1 MFVVVPAGGSSVRR
15 VALDGS
21 VTDRRDGQPIIATMS
36 EPSAFDPERPLP
48 GPPEP
53 WHWAERPIDRGAPPW
68 FMTEMIQA
76 EPAFAMRCV
85 SRLLAEAPGGGAASH
100 LAAALREAA
109 AAGAPVTVV
118 GCGTSEHGGLGAA
131 EILRDAWRRAGL
143 PGHGPVAAQAFEASL
158 EPRDGL
164 CIAVSHDGATWATT
178 EALEA
183 ARAVGARTAI
193 ITVSG
198 RAPGAQGVDIVVETL
213 ERDQSYCHTIGY
225 VSPLVAACAVGAI
238 LAGDGRGP
246 DDANAIRALM
256 AAGLSPEATAAA
268 ETMAAGLAGCRPIL
282 TVASGADRT
291 AARELV
297 LKLEEGTW
305 IPSAS
310 RNLETF
316 LHGHLPSTD
325 PGTGLVLIMTERR
338 ARSERVAR
346 ARQALEAAGV
356 IGVRVGAILSADVA
370 AELDPSLTPIG
381 RIVVPEAAALP
392 APVAS
397 LLSTA
402 TPLQLLV
409 ERLARVVGTNPDP
422 IRRDD
427 PVYAAAAAKPEG

>member
-1 MFVVVPAGGSSVRR
+1 
-15 VALDGS
+15 
-21 VTDRRDGQPIIATMS
+21 
-36 EPSAFDPERPLP
+36 
-48 GPPEP
+48 
-53 WHWAERPIDRGAPPW
+53 
-68 FMTEMIQA
+68 MTEMIAA
-76 EPAFAMRCV
+76 EPALAARLV
-85 SRLLAEAPGGGAASH
+85 SRLTQDASAGR
-100 LAAALREAA
+100 LAAAVREAA
-109 AAGAPVTVV
+109 TAGAPVTVV
-118 GCGTSEHGGLGAA
+118 GCGTSEHGALGAA
-131 EILRDAWRRAGL
+131 ETLRDAWQRAGL

-158 EPRDGL
+158 EPRAGL
-164 CIAVSHDGATWATT
+164 CIAISHDGGTWATSQ
-178 EALEA
+178 AVEA
-183 ARAVGARTAI
+183 ARVAGARTAM

-198 RAPGAQGVDIVVETL
+198 RATGAQGVDIVVETL
-213 ERDQSYCHTIGY
+213 ERDQSYCHTVGY
-225 VSPLVAACAVGAI
+225 VSPMIAAHAVGLI
-238 LAGDGRGP
+238 LAGDAGRGP
-246 DDANAIRALM
+246 EDAIAIRQLM
-256 AAGLSPEATAAA
+256 AAGQGPEASTAAEA
-268 ETMAAGLAGCRPIL
+268 MAAELAGARPIL

-316 LHGHLPSTD
+316 LHGHLPATG
-325 PGTGLVLIMTERR
+325 PGTALVLIMTERR

-381 RIVVPEAAALP
+381 RIVVPEAPDLP
-392 APVAS
+392 APVAA
-397 LLSTA
+397 LLGTA

-427 PVYAAAAAKPEG
+427 PVYAAAAARLES